1 MDYSMSYPRSSIFHK
16 VFYANYQFIHID
28 TTSEL
33 YTVNSV
39 CLYTYYTLSAIQI
52 AILMKKNSWWA
63 AKSTVHLSQVWQY
76 MLALTVPL
84 FSPEG
89 TTVALL

>member
-1 MDYSMSYPRSSIFHK
+1 MSYPRSYIFHQ
-16 VFYANYQFIHID
+16 VFYISYQFIYIE
-28 TTSEL
+28 TKSEL

-39 CLYTYYTLSAIQI
+39 CLYTYYMLSTIQI
-52 AILMKKNSWWA
+52 AILMKKTSCWA

>member
-16 VFYANYQFIHID
+16 VFYANYQFIYID

-52 AILMKKNSWWA
+52 AILMKKILDGQPSLQFTWA
-63 AKSTVHLSQVWQY
+63 KFGSICWL
-76 MLALTVPL
+76 
-84 FSPEG
+84 
-89 TTVALL
+89 